1 MSISI
6 LQASTPQ
13 LSIIPTVEDMIEK
26 RISKVLKHSYGNG
39 FELQG
44 VQLLYTSRVIFL
56 SFYNMYDRVASRN
69 DLLTFVDNIGNE
81 WISVEKSNEGCHSIL
96 IDFTDIVDCKDAS
109 LHKRVCESLFK
120 RFKIA
125 YISLNH

>member
-13 LSIIPTVEDMIEK
+13 FPIIPTMEDIIEK
-26 RISKVLKHSYGNG
+26 RISRVLKHSYGSG
-39 FELQG
+39 FELYG
-44 VQLLYTSRVIFL
+44 AQLLYTSRIIFL
-56 SFYNMYDRVASRN
+56 SFYNMYDRMASRN
-69 DLLTFVDNIGNE
+69 DLLTFVDSIGNE
-81 WISVEKSNEGCHSIL
+81 WISVERSNEGSHSIL
-96 IDFTDIVDCKDAS
+96 IDFTDIVDIKDAS